1 VAGDIGQ
8 ADAALDQRRAEL
20 EDIRGKIESD
30 IRNAYLDLEAASSQL
45 DLAKNNQSV
54 ARETLRLT
62 REKFDAG
69 VSDSVE
75 VTQAVESVASADLD
89 SITALFAHNL
99 AKLSLA
105 RALGG
110 AEKRVGDYLKVE

>member
-1 VAGDIGQ
+1 LQ
-8 ADAALDQRRAEL
+8 A
-20 EDIRGKIESD
+20 
-30 IRNAYLDLEAASSQL
+30 AASQI
-45 DLAKNNQSV
+45 DLAKNNQDV
-54 ARETLRLT
+54 AKETLRLT

-75 VTQAVESVASADLD
+75 VTQADETLASANLD
-89 SITALFAHNL
+89 YITALFAHNL

-110 AEKRVGDYLKVE
+110 AENRVADYLRVQP